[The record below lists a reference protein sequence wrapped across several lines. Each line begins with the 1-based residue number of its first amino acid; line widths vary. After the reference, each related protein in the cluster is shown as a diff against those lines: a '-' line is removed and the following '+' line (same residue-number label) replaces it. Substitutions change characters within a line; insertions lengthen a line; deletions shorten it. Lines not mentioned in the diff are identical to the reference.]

1 MEQERVF
8 CPQTGQERIARP
20 RRINIPTVRAAPLE
34 LPGDPQSQLYF
45 LGTWHDHFTFA
56 GPFLISGKNLKTIY
70 NIMYSIS
77 DKKKCCWRE
86 RYHWGDSLF
95 CYTMSW
101 MLHFC
106 CIDMPL
112 FPITELG
119 LLYERKPPPWQA
131 IHHVYT
137 MRVYR
142 GYTITHENN

>member
-77 DKKKCCWRE
+77 DKKNAVEE
-86 RYHWGDSLF
+86 RD
-95 CYTMSW
+95 
-101 MLHFC
+101 
-106 CIDMPL
+106 
-112 FPITELG
+112 ITEG
-119 LLYERKPPPWQA
+119 THYFA
-131 IHHVYT
+131 IQCPECYISVALT
-137 MRVYR
+137 CPCSP
-142 GYTITHENN
+142 